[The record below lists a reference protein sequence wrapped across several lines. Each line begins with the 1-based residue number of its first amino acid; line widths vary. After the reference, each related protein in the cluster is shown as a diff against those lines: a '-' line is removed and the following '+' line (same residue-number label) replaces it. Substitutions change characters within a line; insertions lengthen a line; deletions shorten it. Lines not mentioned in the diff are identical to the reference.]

1 MKSNFLT
8 KKNFEQ
14 LISESKS
21 FLVKDYLTQINFY
34 KNKIFIHNGNISYS
48 GLMIKKKILYYISK
62 LNNGKN
68 DIIIIK
74 SKNSANWVFIYLAI
88 KILNKSVFII
98 SDTEDNN
105 ATELILKNFSVHYK
119 FENNRL
125 LNIKNKKK
133 KSTNT
138 TFSQIIKKSSILDCI
153 FTTGTTGKP
162 KGVII
167 SEKAYIHTTELLIK
181 KSQQNINDI
190 ELLSMPFSHSF
201 GLARLRAS
209 ILNKQSFVI
218 SDGLKN
224 FPKIYNDL
232 FSLNINGISLVPSAI
247 EIIKVMLKKNSVK
260 FGKKIKYFEI
270 GSSSINLS
278 TRKWLNE
285 NFNKAIV
292 FHHYGM
298 TEASRSFFIDR
309 GKEDKLDIKDN
320 FVGNPTYKVEF
331 KLNKKKKYSDEIL
344 IKGPHLADSYFY
356 LDKNIQIKKLDKW
369 FRTGDLGAIKNNKLI
384 LKGRL
389 NSMINVGG
397 QKVYSEEI
405 EDIIEKIAGIQIA
418 LCCPIFDEI
427 MGEVAGVLVKK
438 DKKYNYSD
446 DKIIS
451 LIKLSFK
458 FFPNYKMPKKIVF
471 DKNYNFFRGGKK
483 LRDKKKLSKIF

>member
-1 MKSNFLT
+1 MKPNFHT

-14 LISESKS
+14 LINESKS

-232 FSLNINGISLVPSAI
+232 FSLNINGLSLVPSAI
-247 EIIKVMLKKNSVK
+247 EIIKAMLRKNSLK
-260 FGKKIKYFEI
+260 FGEKIKYFEI
-270 GSSSINLS
+270 GSSSMNLS

-320 FVGNPTYKVEF
+320 FVGYPTNKVEF
-331 KLNKKKKYSDEIL
+331 KLNKKKNYFNEIL

-356 LDKNIQIKKLDKW
+356 LDRNIRIKKLDKW
-369 FRTGDLGAIKNNKLI
+369 FRTGDLGAIRNNKLI

-458 FFPNYKMPKKIVF
+458 FFPNYKKPKKIVF